1 MKYLLKIVDANE
13 YLDIH
18 LNSKTECIPVSKASK
33 YLLRKVVKIKHNI
46 DCLEVWLE

>member
-18 LNSKTECIPVSKASK
+18 LNDVTECIPASKASK